1 VFRITLNLCLVG
13 RCIRFAL
20 ETACLDYGLFENTV
34 ITNHI
39 VAPIIDLFGTVNLFA
54 SVAASCPVYTLCGV
68 SSLKQSPIKDAG
80 EHQG

>member
-1 VFRITLNLCLVG
+1 MFRITPNLCLVD

-20 ETACLDYGLFENTV
+20 GTACLYYGFFENTV

-39 VAPIIDLFGTVNLFA
+39 VAPIIGLFGAVNLFA
-54 SVAASCPVYTLCGV
+54 SIAASCPVYTLCGV
-68 SSLKQSPIKDAG
+68 SSLKQAPIKDAG